1 MSESDQAASPNQNQT
16 RLRWARSQKFRL
28 TPKGGEA
35 ELLWR
40 TRLSEVRSQGK
51 QIFEAALQEW
61 ATQFKVRPDDAAYL
75 SELAAQPVRLEDIAK
90 AVADTGASREQ
101 VKTVLERLYEAG
113 LMESAA
119 PAP

>member
-1 MSESDQAASPNQNQT
+1 MSEPDQASNQA

-28 TPKGGEA
+28 TSKGAEA

-61 ATQFKVRPDDAAYL
+61 AAQFKVRPDDAAFL
-75 SELAAQPVRLEDIAK
+75 SELAAAPVRLEDVAK

-101 VKTVLERLYEAG
+101 VKQVLERLYEAG

-119 PAP
+119 IAV